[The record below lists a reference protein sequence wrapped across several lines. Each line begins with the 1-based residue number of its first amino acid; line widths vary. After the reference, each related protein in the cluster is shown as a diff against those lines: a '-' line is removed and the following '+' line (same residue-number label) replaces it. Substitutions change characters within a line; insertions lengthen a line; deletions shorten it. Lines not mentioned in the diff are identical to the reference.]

1 MIARA
6 IAVDSIAMVG
16 DRERWNARWREQAG
30 ELAPPAAFVVEHT
43 ALLPTVGRALDIAGG
58 AGRHTV
64 WLARAG
70 LDVTMIDVSDVALE
84 RAERRAVAAKVID
97 RVRLLRID
105 LTEPSPTGDLPTGP
119 FAVIVMFHYLDRVR
133 RDAIAGL
140 LDDGGLL
147 ITCQPTVR
155 NLERHPR
162 PGKDYLLG
170 EGELRAWAEAAGLDI
185 VVSREGW
192 NVEGRHEAELIA
204 KRPVRA
210 EPAPEPS
217 ADPTGLDGPYR

>member
-1 MIARA
+1 MAKP
-6 IAVDSIAMVG
+6 SG

-43 ALLPTVGRALDIAGG
+43 ALLPQSGRALDVAGG
-58 AGRHTV
+58 AGRHAV

-70 LDVTMIDVSDVALE
+70 LDVIMVDVSDVALE
-84 RAERRAVAAKVID
+84 RAEHRARAANVGD
-97 RVRLLRID
+97 RVKFRWVD
-105 LTEPSPTGDLPTGP
+105 LADPGPAGELPPGP
-119 FAVIVMFHYLDRVR
+119 FAVIVMFHYLDRAR

-147 ITCQPTVR
+147 ITCQPTVN
-155 NLERHPR
+155 NLERHAHPSR
-162 PGKDYLLG
+162 AYLLE
-170 EGELRAWAEAAGLDI
+170 EGELAAWATGAGLEI

-204 KRPVRA
+204 RRRPRDPAVRHPRA
-210 EPAPEPS
+210 RTPS
-217 ADPTGLDGPYR
+217 SGPYR